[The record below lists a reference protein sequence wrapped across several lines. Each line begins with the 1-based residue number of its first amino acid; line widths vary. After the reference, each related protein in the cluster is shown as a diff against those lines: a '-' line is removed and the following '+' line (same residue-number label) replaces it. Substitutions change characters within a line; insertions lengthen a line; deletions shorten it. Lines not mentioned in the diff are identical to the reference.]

1 MKKMLSIGIIALLLI
16 AGISVA
22 SIQDNTFESLEAA
35 KIHIKSTS
43 DVIKEEAKE
52 NLSQIKVV
60 SQYRRVTDGVAFN
73 RTVDDVVGI
82 FNETKTDFIFQGW
95 MTQWPCPEKCSD
107 LPTEEERLKCE
118 MAGYSYECLRNATFK
133 IKEKLP
139 DVIFCGGT
147 LAEFLYVNDVSG
159 ENEEERV
166 NKAWG
171 MALDPEKWGVDFSKR
186 DMQCYWAK
194 RWGIIEKSEDC
205 PDEEELKWI
214 MSSRHYFPDLTNP
227 DFQDTFLN
235 RIYKQIDAGVDAIW
249 IDMLYAQ
256 SSLLK
261 ELTGDENH
269 VAVQDSYNA
278 ASQIVDDI
286 HEYGL
291 NRGKYIYVIT
301 WVILERDGSIE
312 ILHPNPN
319 IDIAMTSVSSDEIL
333 NKNNGKMGK
342 FDEEIWDEVIEIIN
356 EDLGMPIFVRID
368 YGGIG
373 RSPLRVFSQEL
384 TPEQQ
389 RAFLKV
395 ADLFFSSRG
404 INFIYPIH
412 GGDMGPTKEVNRLSY
427 GKFNWYDS
435 LAPEFQ
441 TYETIK
447 ELAENKSKGNPMV
460 YVEKPGSYLYVFD
473 NELFPL
479 KRAIIIGRI
488 TIDAEAYDEDG
499 IDRVE
504 FYIDNKL
511 KATDSTEPY
520 GWTWN
525 EFAVGKHTIKVVA
538 YDNAE
543 NIAIDD
549 IEVWKLF

>member
-1 MKKMLSIGIIALLLI
+1 MLSIGIIALLLI
-16 AGISVA
+16 SGISVV
-22 SIQDNTFESLEAA
+22 SIQDNTFESLEAS
-35 KIHIKSTS
+35 KIPITPTS
-43 DVIKEEAKE
+43 DVIKEEAKG
-52 NLSQIKVV
+52 NLSQVKVV

-73 RTVDDVVGI
+73 RTVDDVIGI

-95 MTQWPCPEKCSD
+95 MTQWPCPDKCSD

-227 DFQDTFLN
+227 DFQDIFLN

-261 ELTGDENH
+261 ALTGDENH

-291 NRGKYIYVIT
+291 NRGKYIYVIS
-301 WVILERDGSIE
+301 WVILEKDGSIV

-342 FDEEIWDEVIEIIN
+342 FDEEIWNEVIEIIN
-356 EDLGMPIFVRID
+356 ENLGMPIFARID

-389 RAFLKV
+389 RDFLKI
-395 ADLFFSSRG
+395 ADIFFSSRG

-412 GGDMGPTKEVNRLSY
+412 GGDMGPAKEVNRLSY

-460 YVEKPGSYLYVFD
+460 CVEKPGSYLYIFD

-499 IDRVE
+499 IDRIE
-504 FYIDNKL
+504 FYIDDAL
-511 KATDSTEPY
+511 CFSDHDEPHS
-520 GWTWN
+520 WTWN
-525 EFAVGKHTIKVVA
+525 ETTFGWHEIKVLA
-538 YDNAE
+538 YDGKGNKVE
-543 NIAIDD
+543 DKTGVMIFN
-549 IEVWKLF
+549 LGG